1 MVTGMSMY
9 KQSQFWLR
17 IVLAVLATILF
28 FSVHNVYW
36 PVIVS
41 LIITFILIP
50 VRDLIQKGLVR
61 LTRRN
66 VPIDI
71 SILLSFLLL
80 IVVLTAL
87 TNIILKPLVMQANLL
102 AVNFNS
108 LWEKTV
114 TIFTQLEN
122 EQTQLYIPDQVKSVI
137 NDAFTRIGNYGVEGV
152 SNFLKSI
159 FAIAGTVIQFFVVP
173 IITFYFMKDG
183 GKMVRS
189 FICLYPVEYRL
200 QLDVLFSEIQHVLS
214 SYIRGQLTMS
224 CIIASLTFL
233 GMWLMGVP
241 YPLVIGLLAAVTE
254 WIPIIGPIVGAVPAI
269 LLGATV
275 DLALAVK
282 VLIFYIVI
290 QQLDS
295 HIIMPKVMGAVI
307 SLHPVVIIIAL
318 LIGGTLFGVAGM
330 ILTVPVTAVLQILC
344 RHLWF
349 YNTYKTK
356 AMNTYGKN

>member
-1 MVTGMSMY
+1 MSMY

-114 TIFTQLEN
+114 TIFT
-122 EQTQLYIPDQVKSVI
+122 QVKSVI

>member
-1 MVTGMSMY
+1 MSMY
-9 KQSQFWLR
+9 KESQFWLR
-17 IVLAVLATILF
+17 VVLAILAAILF

-50 VRDLIQKGLVR
+50 VRDMVQKGLMR

-66 VPIDI
+66 IPIDI
-71 SILLSFLLL
+71 SILISFAILIFVLS
-80 IVVLTAL
+80 VL
-87 TNIILKPLVMQANLL
+87 TNIILRPLVEQVNLL
-102 AVNFNS
+102 AVNFNT
-108 LWEKTV
+108 LWDKSV
-114 TIFTQLEN
+114 TIITQIAN
-122 EQTQLYIPDQVKSVI
+122 EQTQFYIPDQVKSVI
-137 NDAFTRIGNYGVEGV
+137 NDAFAKVGNYGVDGI
-152 SNFLKSI
+152 SNFVKSL
-159 FAIAGTVIQFFVVP
+159 FAIAGTVVQFFVVP

-183 GKMVRS
+183 GRMVRS

-200 QLDVLFSEIQHVLS
+200 QLDVLFNEIQHVLS

-224 CIIASLTFL
+224 CIIATLTFC
-233 GMWLMGVP
+233 GMWIMGVP
-241 YPLVIGLLAAVTE
+241 YPMVIGLLAAVTE
-254 WIPIIGPIVGAVPAI
+254 WIPIVGPIVGAIPAI

-275 DLALAVK
+275 SLSLAVK

-290 QQLDS
+290 QQIDS
-295 HIIMPKVMGAVI
+295 HIIMPQVMGAVI

-318 LIGGTLFGVAGM
+318 LIGGTLFGIAGM
-330 ILTVPVTAVLQILC
+330 VLTVPVTAVLQILC

>member
-1 MVTGMSMY
+1 MSMY

-17 IVLAVLATILF
+17 VVLAVLATILF
-28 FSVHNVYW
+28 FSVHAVYW

-41 LIITFILIP
+41 LIITFILVP
-50 VRDLIQKGLVR
+50 VRDVVQKGLLR
-61 LTRRN
+61 LTNRN

-71 SILLSFLLL
+71 SILISFFILIFVLS
-80 IVVLTAL
+80 IL
-87 TNIILKPLVMQANLL
+87 TNIILRPLVEQVNLL
-102 AVNFNS
+102 TVNFNS
-108 LWEKTV
+108 LWEKTM
-114 TIFTQLEN
+114 TIITQLEN
-122 EQTQLYIPDQVKSVI
+122 EQTQFYIPEQIKIVI
-137 NDAFTRIGNYGVEGV
+137 NDAFVQVGNYGVEGV
-152 SNFLKSI
+152 SNFIKSL
-159 FAIAGTVIQFFVVP
+159 FAIAGTVVQFFVVP

-224 CIIASLTFL
+224 CIIATLTFA
-233 GMWLMGVP
+233 GMWVMGVP
-241 YPLVIGLLAAVTE
+241 YPMVIGLLAAVTE
-254 WIPIIGPIVGAVPAI
+254 WIPIVGPILGAVPAI

-275 DLALAVK
+275 DLMLAVK

-290 QQLDS
+290 QQIDS
-295 HIIMPKVMGAVI
+295 HIIMPQVMGAVI

-344 RHLWF
+344 KHLWF